1 MKTLGDPMPR
11 YRSHYIPRTRQG
23 WIAVLLFLGLF
34 ALVEPPI
41 VHTFANRTEP
51 WIFGFPFLYTYLLV
65 VYSALIGVLLWV
77 QRRRL

>member
-1 MKTLGDPMPR
+1 
-11 YRSHYIPRTRQG
+11 
-23 WIAVLLFLGLF
+23 
-34 ALVEPPI
+34 LVEPPI